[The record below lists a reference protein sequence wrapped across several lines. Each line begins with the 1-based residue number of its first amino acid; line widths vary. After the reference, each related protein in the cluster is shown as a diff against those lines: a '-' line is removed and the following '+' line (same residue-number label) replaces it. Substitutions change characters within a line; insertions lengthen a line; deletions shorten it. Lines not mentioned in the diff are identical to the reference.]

1 MASTADSQSR
11 LLRKVSRST
20 DVREILQIVAEDG
33 AVIIGEFLSTDQVRR
48 FNAELD
54 PALGEVSAGSQHWN
68 PIMQEFH
75 GANTKR
81 MTGLVA
87 QSPTFRSE
95 ILDDDLLH
103 ALGEGTFRD
112 HLGDWWLSTGQVI
125 QIGPGNRAQ
134 FLHRDNENYPAFA
147 AMGKYAPEVSAN
159 LLVALTDFTDANGA
173 TRVLPGTHLADDF
186 GMRGDPEETVAAE
199 MSAGDALYFSGKVL
213 HGGGANQTHDQ
224 CRRAVSIAVQT
235 SFLTPEEAHAL
246 LIDRDTVR
254 GLSVRVQKL
263 LGFRSQYPVG
273 SPGLWTADAHE
284 IADRLS
290 L

>member
-1 MASTADSQSR
+1 MTSTAAGRSR
-11 LLRKVSRST
+11 PLRKVARST
-20 DVREILQIVAEDG
+20 EVGEILQIVAEDG
-33 AVIIGEFLSTDQVRR
+33 AVIIGGFLSADQVRR
-48 FNAELD
+48 FNTELD
-54 PALGEVSAGSQHWN
+54 PALTGVSAGSQHWN

-87 QSPTFRSE
+87 QSPTFGGE
-95 ILDDDLLH
+95 VLDDDLLH

-112 HLGDWWLSTGQVI
+112 RLGDWWLSTGQVI
-125 QIGPGNRAQ
+125 QIGPGNRPQ

-147 AMGKYAPEVSAN
+147 AMGKSAPEVCAN
-159 LLVALTDFTDANGA
+159 LLVALTDFTEANGA

-186 GMRGDPEETVAAE
+186 GVRGAPGETVAAE
-199 MSAGDALYFSGKVL
+199 MNAGDALYFSGKVL

-224 CRRAVSIAVQT
+224 CRRAVSIAIQA

-246 LIDRDTVR
+246 LIDRDTIR
-254 GLSVRVQKL
+254 GLPARVQKL

-273 SPGLWTADAHE
+273 SPGLWTADAKE
-284 IADRLS
+284 IADQLG